1 MSDGAVLYA
10 PERRRH
16 IAERVR
22 TTGRVEAAA
31 LARELDVTPETIRK
45 DLVALERDGLLER
58 VHGGAIA
65 RHGRPLEP
73 ALVERTE
80 QAAEKDRIARA
91 AVEQLGAARS
101 LFVEAGTTTERAA
114 ALLPDDRELVVV
126 TNTPALALALADR
139 PEITLLAV
147 GGRIRAPT
155 LAAVDDWALSAL
167 QGLHVDVALLGTNGL
182 SVAGGLTTPDLAEA
196 AVKRLALG
204 VGARTLLLA
213 DHTKAGRASLCRYG
227 ELADVDLLIT
237 DDGLGDDA
245 RAELDAAGLDLI
257 AV

>member
-1 MSDGAVLYA
+1 MSEGGALYA

-22 TTGRVEAAA
+22 AAGRVEAAA
-31 LARELDVTPETIRK
+31 LAHELAVTPETIRK

-65 RHGRPLEP
+65 RHRRPLEP
-73 ALVERTE
+73 ALVDRTD

-101 LFVEAGTTTERAA
+101 LFVEAGTTTERVA

-126 TNTPALALALADR
+126 TNTPALAVALADR
-139 PEITLLAV
+139 PAITLLAV
-147 GGRIRAPT
+147 GGRIRART

-167 QGLHVDVALLGTNGL
+167 RGLHVDVALLGTNGL
-182 SVAGGLTTPDLAEA
+182 SVTGGLTTPDPAEA

-204 VGARTLLLA
+204 VGERTLLLA
-213 DHTKAGRASLCRYG
+213 DRTKVGRASLCRYG
-227 ELADVDLLIT
+227 ELTDADLLIT
-237 DDGLGDDA
+237 DDGLATDA
-245 RAELDAAGLDLI
+245 RAELAAAGLDVL